1 MSDSWIKM
9 RTCLLTSPKVIRVS
23 VALGIHPS
31 AVCGACFAVWA
42 IADTHSS
49 NGRLPGYTYTV
60 LDQLAGVPGLC
71 RALET
76 VGWAKEDADGVTL
89 PKYGTHN
96 GSTAKSRATAARRAS
111 RKRDRDSQN
120 PSRSRH
126 AATVTKGAPEQE
138 KKREEKNS
146 SSSKSE
152 NRAAPAAG
160 LSPELVQSN
169 AEYLRRKPDWLPEGK
184 PWLTN
189 DAVMEFA
196 DSWLTGD
203 DVNRVMRE
211 ARDSRKTLS
220 NPAGFIVKELRAI
233 ARKRMAEQAKAQEAM
248 KCG

>member
-1 MSDSWIKM
+1 M

-111 RKRDRDSQN
+111 RKRERDSHK

-126 AATVTKGAPEQE
+126 AGTVTKGAPEEE
-138 KKREEKNS
+138 KRREEKNS
-146 SSSKSE
+146 SRSKSE
-152 NRAAPAAG
+152 SRAAPAAG
-160 LSPELVQSN
+160 LAPDTVQSN
-169 AEYLRRKPDWLPEGK
+169 AEYLRRKPDWLPDGK
-184 PWLTN
+184 PWLTE
-189 DAVMEFA
+189 DAVREFA
-196 DSWLTGD
+196 DSPLLSE
-203 DVNRVMRE
+203 DVARLMRE
-211 ARDSRKTLS
+211 AKASRHTLDNPAAWLVKQMRKT
-220 NPAGFIVKELRAI
+220 AWQRHE
-233 ARKRMAEQAKAQEAM
+233 EQARAQEAAT
-248 KCG
+248 